1 MTMMMTTSLTAAN
14 VEMAEQMAAIEPME
28 QFLVRKV
35 VPIEPVHI
43 PGVGV
48 LDLSITNSVLFM
60 LIAAGL
66 ISLFFLAAAR
76 RQVVPGRMQAMAEML
91 YGMVDGTLTGGIIG
105 DRGRPFLPF
114 VLTLFLLIATLNLI
128 SLAPGGFSVTSQLAV
143 TAALAVM
150 TFTTVLVVGFARNGL
165 RFFKLFWPSSM
176 HPVMAFFLLPIE
188 LISFLVRPLTLAMRL
203 FGNMLGGH
211 VVTFM
216 FASFVISL
224 GVWGIE
230 GSGLVKL
237 GLLGSGVSFLMI
249 VALMLLEL
257 VVAFLQAFVF
267 AALTCVYLNEVVNLD
282 HGH

>member
-1 MTMMMTTSLTAAN
+1 
-14 VEMAEQMAAIEPME
+14 MAAIEPME

-35 VPIEPVHI
+35 VPIEPVQI
-43 PGVGV
+43 PGFGA
-48 LDLSITNSVLFM
+48 LDLSITNSVLFL

-66 ISLFFLAAAR
+66 ISLFFLTAAR
-76 RQVVPGRMQAMAEML
+76 RQVVPGRMQALAEML

-114 VLTLFLLIATLNLI
+114 IFTLFLLIATLNVI

-150 TFTTVLVVGFARNGL
+150 TFTTVLVIGFLRNGL
-165 RFFKLFWPSSM
+165 GFFKLFWPSGM
-176 HPVMAFFLLPIE
+176 HPVMAICLVPIE
-188 LISFLVRPLTLAMRL
+188 LISFLVRPLTLAMSL

-211 VVTFM
+211 VVTYM
-216 FASFVISL
+216 FASFVIGL
-224 GVWGIE
+224 GVWGLN
-230 GSGLVKL
+230 GAGLVKL
-237 GLLGSGVSFLMI
+237 GLIGSGVSFLMI
-249 VALMLLEL
+249 VALMTLEF

-267 AALTCVYLNEVVNLD
+267 AALACVYLNEVVNLD